1 MLWLSIFILRDSHGP
16 LPATSLNSLLRSFV
30 NASVFRQRHNASFLF
45 LFFFFHLG
53 FDISVIT
60 VSINKPLSFCL
71 MLLQH
76 GEVFGD

>member
-30 NASVFRQRHNASFLF
+30 NASVFGQRHNASFL
-45 LFFFFHLG
+45 FFFHLG

-71 MLLQH
+71 MLVQH